1 MIDTVLRSV
10 RALLAVLR
18 VLAAVLLIASVCL
31 NFANVIGRYFF
42 SASIEWAEEI
52 ILFLMVGCVFLGQGV
67 VAWRGTYLRMDI
79 FVTMMPPKIRDAL
92 NLFADLVLI
101 VAAIAVVVF
110 AMPVIR
116 DLWNFDQRS
125 QGANFPLV
133 YPQAMVPIGFSIMAL
148 LVALRLLTGGE
159 RDTPAEPRH

>member
-18 VLAAVLLIASVCL
+18 VLAGLLLIASVCL

-92 NLFADLVLI
+92 NMFADLVLI

-110 AMPVIR
+110 ATPVIR

-125 QGANFPLV
+125 QAANFPLV
-133 YPQAMVPIGFSIMAL
+133 YPQAMVPIGFTIMAL
-148 LVALRLLTGGE
+148 MVALRLLTGGE
-159 RDTPAEPRH
+159 RDTPSEPRH